1 MKNII
6 ICFLLLATTKITLAS
21 GPTKDCTTCI
31 FTGTVIDAFTKKP
44 VTDVMVIARGIET
57 GDEQK
62 FTTDQN
68 GQYKIPTLPAGT
80 YIIRFEKSS
89 YKPVE
94 KRNLYVKKATA
105 GIKLNIELIN
115 NDDNQEEDHH
125 NWIPK
130 YDII

>member
-6 ICFLLLATTKITLAS
+6 ICFLLLLSTKITLAS
-21 GPTKDCTTCI
+21 GSKDCTTCI
-31 FTGTVIDAFTKKP
+31 FTGTVIDASTKKP

-62 FTTDQN
+62 FTTDQH

-80 YIIRFEKSS
+80 YTIRFEKPS
-89 YKPVE
+89 YKAVE
-94 KRNLYVKKATA
+94 KRNLSVKKASA
-105 GIKLNIELIN
+105 GVKLNVELIN
-115 NDDNQEEDHH
+115 DDEDQEEDHH
-125 NWIPK
+125 NWVPK